1 MTASTKSKRLIG
13 AHVSMAGGLD
23 KAVQR
28 AAKIG
33 CNCMQ
38 IFSGSPRSWSRKL
51 PEQNDLNK
59 LFSEKEKLGVESI
72 FTHALYL
79 INLASLN
86 NNLRQMSVGSLINEL
101 KFDSLITG
109 SGVMVHLGSHLGK
122 GWETIKDSLLKTLRD
137 ILSEAPSNSTL
148 LIENSAGQKGKIAS
162 NISEIRWL
170 LEKLNDERV
179 GWCVDTCHAFAAGYP
194 LVSSSKFADERH
206 PDLLSEITRLNLM
219 RSLKCVHLNDSKV
232 EFDSGND
239 RHDNIGEGM
248 IPSQDIKRFIQNS
261 QISNIPIITEV
272 PGFDNKGPDLKNIFR
287 IKKLIEEGEG

>member
-1 MTASTKSKRLIG
+1 MTTSTKTKRLIG

-28 AAKIG
+28 AAEIE

-51 PEQNDLNK
+51 PEQDDLNK
-59 LFSEKEKLGVESI
+59 LFSEKEKLGIEST

-79 INLASLN
+79 INLASPN
-86 NNLRQMSVGSLINEL
+86 DDLRQKSKNSLSHEL
-101 KFDSLITG
+101 KFDSLIKG
-109 SGVMVHLGSHLGK
+109 SGVVVHLGSHLGK
-122 GWETIKDSLLKTLRD
+122 GWEATKDSLLKTLRD
-137 ILSEAPSNSTL
+137 ILSKAPLNSTL

-162 NISEIRWL
+162 SIEEISWL
-170 LEKLNDERV
+170 LEELNDERV

-194 LVSSSKFADERH
+194 LVPSSKFVDEKH
-206 PDLLSEITRLNLM
+206 PDLLSEIMRLKLVD
-219 RSLKCVHLNDSKV
+219 SLKCVHLNDSKV

-248 IPSQDIKRFIQNS
+248 IPPQDIKRFLHSS

-272 PGFDNKGPDLKNIFR
+272 PGFDNKGPDLKNILR
-287 IKKLIEEGEG
+287 IKKIIEEGER